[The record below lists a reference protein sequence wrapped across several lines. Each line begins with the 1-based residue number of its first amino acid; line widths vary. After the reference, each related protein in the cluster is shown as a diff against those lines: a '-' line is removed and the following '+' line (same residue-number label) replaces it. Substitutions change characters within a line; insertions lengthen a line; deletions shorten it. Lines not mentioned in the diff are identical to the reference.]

1 LSQASALW
9 IFLKPPVLSQA
20 SGLGTETLLKDN
32 SVYFRSVPV
41 GADSFDVRGTSLL
54 DVTIIYDPNTV
65 KNPQA
70 YTKWP
75 LNKGVKVVISSSRSS
90 RDVNDSKVSAA
101 QAIRSKSCMGGGV
114 RTDLQTGRR
123 WVNQTPKNCIG
134 IWTWG
139 PNGKGAILV
148 VNCDRDKDS
157 AGTWCDLIDVL
168 FSSSDIKDMSPMTL
182 ITDAPE
188 EFFDEHRVILRIQP
202 TYADKIRVYCRY
214 RWTYKQVLGGE
225 KLSYKVER
233 NHQDEI
239 SFYVEGL
246 QFPDA
251 DFDGLVYIK
260 LSLENSKDNVK
271 LFSEKLAF
279 RIAPWI
285 MTPNTLKPLEVYV
298 CSLPDNQD
306 FLKQI
311 KALVNIAYC
320 NLHICKEVTNRG
332 DRWIQ
337 DEMEFGYTEAPHK
350 RFPVVFDSPRNRGL
364 KDFPFKQ
371 ILGPDFG
378 YVTKEPDNQHEI
390 NTLDSFGNLEVS
402 PPVSV
407 KGKEYP
413 LGRILIGS
421 GLTESNV
428 RMNKIV
434 QAFLAAQKVQEPVE
448 LYSYWLTVGH
458 IDEFMS
464 FVPAPDR
471 KGFRLLLASPRECIE
486 LFKEKQKQGCGKASV
501 QIHRSSINE
510 ILSDEK
516 LNQYFD
522 FAQECVDMNR
532 KILKKELG
540 LTEDDI
546 IDVPMLYHKEHPKG
560 GADSYFPNMVNM
572 LVLGKYLGIPKP
584 FGPLVNGRC
593 CLEEKVQNL
602 LEPLGL
608 KCIFIDDFESY
619 HLLLGEVHCG
629 TNTLRKPFTKK
640 WWECQ
645 NPAERTRS

>member
-1 LSQASALW
+1 MVPGGRALGLHLYLVQTILIAPSMSWSALTGPR
-9 IFLKPPVLSQA
+9 IPQPTGKFDGIL
-20 SGLGTETLLKDN
+20 
-32 SVYFRSVPV
+32 V
-41 GADSFDVRGTSLL
+41 GQWR
-54 DVTIIYDPNTV
+54 
-65 KNPQA
+65 
-70 YTKWP
+70 
-75 LNKGVKVVISSSRSS
+75 
-90 RDVNDSKVSAA
+90 
-101 QAIRSKSCMGGGV
+101 
-114 RTDLQTGRR
+114 
-123 WVNQTPKNCIG
+123 G

-157 AGTWCDLIDVL
+157 AGGLDSENASLPNNT
-168 FSSSDIKDMSPMTL
+168 DIKDMSPMTL

-202 TYADKIRVYCRY
+202 TYADKIRVYWSTRWHHFDGKSSVSG
-214 RWTYKQVLGGE
+214 WTYKQVLGGE

-260 LSLENSKDNVK
+260 LSLENSKDNV
-271 LFSEKLAF
+271 SLAF

-486 LFKEKQKQGCGKASV
+486 LFKEKQKQGCGKATMFGGTWEEGSF
-501 QIHRSSINE
+501 SIGAVR
-510 ILSDEK
+510 L
-516 LNQYFD
+516 
-522 FAQECVDMNR
+522 AVTECVDMNR

-640 WWECQ
+640 WWELR
-645 NPAERTRS
+645 PLHMG

>member
-1 LSQASALW
+1 MALGTLVSQGSALW
-9 IFLKPPVLSQA
+9 SFLKPHTIYCNVQR
-20 SGLGTETLLKDN
+20 KDN

-123 WVNQTPKNCIG
+123 WVNQTPKNCIVLH
-134 IWTWG
+134 WSTRWHHFD
-139 PNGKGAILV
+139 GK
-148 VNCDRDKDS
+148 
-157 AGTWCDLIDVL
+157 
-168 FSSSDIKDMSPMTL
+168 SSVSG
-182 ITDAPE
+182 
-188 EFFDEHRVILRIQP
+188 
-202 TYADKIRVYCRY
+202 
-214 RWTYKQVLGGE
+214 WTYKQVLGGE

-260 LSLENSKDNVK
+260 LSLENSKDNVSAV

-486 LFKEKQKQGCGKASV
+486 LFKEKQKQGCGKATMFGGTWEEGSF
-501 QIHRSSINE
+501 SIGAVR
-510 ILSDEK
+510 L
-516 LNQYFD
+516 
-522 FAQECVDMNR
+522 AVTECVDMNR

>member
-1 LSQASALW
+1 MDILPPAHTW
-9 IFLKPPVLSQA
+9 IYFPIQLTLGYICPQLTHGYIYPQLTHGYIYPQLTHGYICPLLTWSSCLHSKLLPPSECWQMMLPGPS
-20 SGLGTETLLKDN
+20 L
-32 SVYFRSVPV
+32 RS
-41 GADSFDVRGTSLL
+41 T
-54 DVTIIYDPNTV
+54 
-65 KNPQA
+65 
-70 YTKWP
+70 
-75 LNKGVKVVISSSRSS
+75 S
-90 RDVNDSKVSAA
+90 RDLT
-101 QAIRSKSCMGGGV
+101 RSWLV
-114 RTDLQTGRR
+114 DLNER
-123 WVNQTPKNCIG
+123 
-134 IWTWG
+134 
-139 PNGKGAILV
+139 L
-148 VNCDRDKDS
+148 
-157 AGTWCDLIDVL
+157 
-168 FSSSDIKDMSPMTL
+168 DIKDMSPMTL

-260 LSLENSKDNVK
+260 LSLENSKDNVS

-486 LFKEKQKQGCGKASV
+486 LFKEKQKQGCGKATMFGGTWEEGSF
-501 QIHRSSINE
+501 SIGAVR
-510 ILSDEK
+510 L
-516 LNQYFD
+516 
-522 FAQECVDMNR
+522 AECVDMNR

-546 IDVPMLYHKEHPKG
+546 IDISLTRFSFPPK
-560 GADSYFPNMVNM
+560 VNM

-640 WWECQ
+640 WWECLH
-645 NPAERTRS
+645 NMTVL